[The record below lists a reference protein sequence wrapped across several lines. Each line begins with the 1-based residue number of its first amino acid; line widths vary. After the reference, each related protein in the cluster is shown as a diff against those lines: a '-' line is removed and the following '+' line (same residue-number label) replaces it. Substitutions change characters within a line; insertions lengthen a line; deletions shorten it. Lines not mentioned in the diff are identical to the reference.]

1 VVSRVSCP
9 WVGHTPQQR
18 KDSGK
23 LECIVIQKHLQG
35 VASGDLSSCQERKS
49 PLIMVGNVENE
60 IEIDI
65 TSVEESTGRK
75 HVTQ

>member
-1 VVSRVSCP
+1 MENLCFAFVFLGPLSGVLPWWLAGFPAP

-35 VASGDLSSCQERKS
+35 VVSGDLSSYQERK
-49 PLIMVGNVENE
+49 
-60 IEIDI
+60 
-65 TSVEESTGRK
+65 
-75 HVTQ
+75 